1 MYDDFFVTSECDDAL
16 REESRKMTHDNK
28 DDDEIEDKQGE
39 SKKRARLSER
49 SKKIYGGRTE
59 INTVKKGRDVKGIIE
74 GTTEAANECQ

>member
-49 SKKIYGGRTE
+49 SKKIIWRENRNKYCEER
-59 INTVKKGRDVKGIIE
+59 KGRQR
-74 GTTEAANECQ
+74 NNRRHN